1 MKELILNEDKLKSKE
16 IDDYVT
22 RVKAIIVNDKKELLL
37 GFSYNDYQFPGGH
50 LEKDEEPV
58 KGLIRELK
66 EETGMDIEKEELE
79 PFMMIKHLSKNYFNK
94 GKNRCNVILYYI
106 CNTNKTVDMSKTCYT
121 DFEKKGNFKLVY
133 VPLEKAEETLIDQ
146 ANKCPSFRPI
156 AYEMLGVLTEYIKE
170 NL

>member
-1 MKELILNEDKLKSKE
+1 MKELILNEDKLKDKE

-66 EETGMDIEKEELE
+66 EETGMSIEKEELE

-94 GKNRCNVILYYI
+94 G
-106 CNTNKTVDMSKTCYT
+106 
-121 DFEKKGNFKLVY
+121 E
-133 VPLEKAEETLIDQ
+133 A
-146 ANKCPSFRPI
+146 
-156 AYEMLGVLTEYIKE
+156 
-170 NL
+170 